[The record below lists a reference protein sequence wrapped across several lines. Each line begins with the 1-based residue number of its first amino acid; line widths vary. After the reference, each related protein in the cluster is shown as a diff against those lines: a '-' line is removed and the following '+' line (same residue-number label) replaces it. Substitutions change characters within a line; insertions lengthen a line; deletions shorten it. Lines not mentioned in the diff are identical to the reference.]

1 MASDAGAGTVVE
13 MPAQSTDAFAQH
25 QSISVGHNT
34 NGCNLGSPEEILATP
49 AKTTSLVLDRS
60 FLSVQSR
67 LLPSPHAPSAPDVS
81 RHEPQETY
89 ARRNVND
96 ENIVSDPL
104 NMSGSPRG
112 SDLDRQPHDVR

>member
-13 MPAQSTDAFAQH
+13 MPALRDAFAQH

-49 AKTTSLVLDRS
+49 AKTSLVLDRS

-67 LLPSPHAPSAPDVS
+67 LLASPDAPSDVS

-89 ARRNVND
+89 ARRIVND

-112 SDLDRQPHDVR
+112 SDLDGQPHDVR